1 MNRQIS
7 KVYLLPRLYGSARI
21 AILIHTRHVNGQLV
35 KPPEEGSCT
44 VQRTHKTQLTHV
56 MCCADITEA

>member
-7 KVYLLPRLYGSARI
+7 KVYLLPRLYGTARI

-35 KPPEEGSCT
+35 KSPEEGPCT
-44 VQRTHKTQLTHV
+44 VPRKIQLTHV
-56 MCCADITEA
+56 MCSADITEA